1 MTGRGLTVTFESEAE
16 FPRGNF
22 CMMDS
27 SKAKSFQNILNV
39 VAVNCRADGTNC
51 NKRPL
56 LRHRIRQRRC
66 PGPGNSGQLKTGR
79 TPHGPMT

>member
-39 VAVNCRADGTNC
+39 VAVNCRADGTNGHC
-51 NKRPL
+51 
-56 LRHRIRQRRC
+56 
-66 PGPGNSGQLKTGR
+66 
-79 TPHGPMT
+79 